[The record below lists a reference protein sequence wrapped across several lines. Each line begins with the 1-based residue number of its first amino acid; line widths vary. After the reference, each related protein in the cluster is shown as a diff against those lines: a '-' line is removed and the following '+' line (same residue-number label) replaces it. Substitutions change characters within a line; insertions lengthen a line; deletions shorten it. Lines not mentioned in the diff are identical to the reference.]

1 MHSPKFPIKAK
12 SLRDVINVSR
22 LKTIWKAK
30 VRDAMRRQPIPDSIQ
45 NLDFHIRLD
54 AVCATI
60 VSEVLTGAYIPNS
73 PIRFLS
79 EKSKGLCRQ
88 LVIPSVKDALIL
100 QTLSDALWVEIRV
113 KAPTKKSFYAPSD
126 HQFSKIIKGHSDEYG
141 SVNAWLA
148 FQKTIFGF
156 AQNKKFIVVT
166 DIANY
171 YDSISYEHLRNI
183 LAELSL
189 AREHALDLL
198 VYTLSWMLWQ
208 PDYMPRVPIGLPQ
221 SNLDAPRLL
230 AHPFLFEIDEFLAQR
245 SKIDFARYMDDI
257 DIGVD
262 SVSEAKEVLRDLDLA
277 LQTRQVRLNS
287 GKTKILTEVQAVEH
301 FKIRENLLLDKL
313 AEKIGSN
320 RSLGNSTV
328 GEKRKIEYA
337 LRAGIR
343 RGTFALGNGEKVL
356 KRIINIARLLHAD
369 ISDELFYSFL
379 SDWPALRLTVL
390 NWWQNRIAPETKLP
404 LIKDL
409 FSKGA
414 LVDDAAKMDIAVALV
429 SARLER
435 NKFVDDQIKIILT
448 NLDHTSGWGLYS
460 KLWLLSKYGSTTE
473 IMSLVESTVSLWVTQ
488 EHLCR
493 LVAGLWPRFVG
504 SPLHP
509 KFEAIVRR
517 AGNAWSAS
525 VLQFHSDL
533 SSGTVGYSAIKN
545 FILARNTSLPNTIS
559 HSKFLM
565 LLSLLNN
572 LDLAPTAVANLKKV
586 HAWALDDDYYRLLA
600 P

>member
-22 LKTIWKAK
+22 LKTTWKAK
-30 VRDAMRRQPIPDSIQ
+30 VRDAMRRQPIPDSIE
-45 NLDFHIRLD
+45 NLDFHVRLD
-54 AVCATI
+54 AICTTI
-60 VSEVLTGAYIPNS
+60 ESEILAGAYIPNS

-79 EKSKGLCRQ
+79 EKSRGLCRQ

-100 QTLSDALWVEIRV
+100 QTLSDALWAEIRT
-113 KAPTKKSFYAPSD
+113 KAPTNKSFYAPND
-126 HQFSKIIKGHSDEYG
+126 HQFSKIIKGHSNEYG

-148 FQKTIFGF
+148 FQQSIFGF
-156 AQNKKFIVVT
+156 AKSKKFIVVT

-198 VYTLSWMLWQ
+198 VYTLSCMLWQ

-230 AHPFLFEIDEFLAQR
+230 AHSFLFEIDELLALR
-245 SKIDFARYMDDI
+245 NKIDFARYMDDI

-262 SVSEAKEVLRDLDLA
+262 SLSEAKEVLRDLDLA
-277 LQTRQVRLNS
+277 LQTRQIRLNS
-287 GKTKILTEVQAVEH
+287 GKTKILTEAQAVEH
-301 FKIRENLLLDKL
+301 FKIRENMLLDKL
-313 AEKIGSN
+313 AEKIESN
-320 RSLGNSTV
+320 RSLGKSNV
-328 GEKRKIEYA
+328 REKRKVEYA

-343 RGTFALGNGEKVL
+343 RGVFAFGNGEKIF
-356 KRIINIARLLHAD
+356 KRVINFARLLHAD
-369 ISDELFYSFL
+369 IDDDLFYSLL
-379 SDWPALRLTVL
+379 SDWPALRPTVL
-390 NWWQNRIAPETKLP
+390 NWWQNRIAPEAKLA
-404 LIKDL
+404 LITGL
-409 FSKGA
+409 FTNGA

-429 SARLER
+429 SARLEK
-435 NKFVDDQIKIILT
+435 NKFVDNQIKAIMAQ
-448 NLDHTSGWGLYS
+448 LDHTSSWGLYS
-460 KLWLLSKYGSTTE
+460 KLWLLSKYGSNIE
-473 IMSLVESTVSLWVTQ
+473 LMSLIESTVSRWVTQ

-493 LVAGLWPRFVG
+493 LVAGLWPRFIG
-504 SPLHP
+504 SPLQM

-533 SSGTVGYSAIKN
+533 ASGTVGYNAIKA
-545 FILARNTSLPNTIS
+545 FIFARNTSLPNTIS

-572 LDLAPTAVANLKKV
+572 ADIAPTAVANLRKV
-586 HAWALDDDYYRLLA
+586 HAWALADDYYALLT